1 MNHISLL
8 KKLSIGLHYFIGFG
22 AIAGGFG
29 AVSNPTAPMGIS
41 TDMLKNG
48 PFDDFLIPGLFL
60 MIVIGLGNV
69 IAGTLAIK
77 SHKWWAYL
85 SGAMGDILIMWLV
98 IQCFILSA
106 IEALH
111 VIFFTL
117 GAVQGFC
124 ALLVLINEKKIPF
137 NKM

>member
-1 MNHISLL
+1 MTDINLL

-48 PFDDFLIPGLFL
+48 PFEDFLIPGLFL

-69 IAGTLAIK
+69 LAGTLAIK
-77 SHKWWAYL
+77 GHKWWAYL
-85 SGAMGDILIMWLV
+85 SGAMGDTLIMWIV
-98 IQCFILSA
+98 IQCFILST

-117 GAVQGFC
+117 GVIQGLI
-124 ALLVLINEKKIPF
+124 ALFILFKEKKVPF
-137 NKM
+137 N